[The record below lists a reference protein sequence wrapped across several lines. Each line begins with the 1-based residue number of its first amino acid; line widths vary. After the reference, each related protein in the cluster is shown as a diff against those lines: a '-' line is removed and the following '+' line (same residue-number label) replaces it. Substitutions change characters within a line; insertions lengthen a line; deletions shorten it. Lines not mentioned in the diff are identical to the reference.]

1 MKKQISTYI
10 SVLAAV
16 AMTAACSGNIDTGG
30 GEDTPDEVTLELK
43 TDRNYIKADGNDA
56 VTLTLY
62 CNGSEVTESF
72 DVYSGTSSV
81 DLKAGNKFVTDKVG
95 TYSLWAS
102 YKASQS
108 AAVTVNAIAID
119 VPETP
124 QDPNPS
130 SYSFA
135 KKVLVTDYTG
145 TGCQYCPYMK
155 QLIHSA
161 MEDKAFAEKVS
172 FVEIHTFNAN
182 DPAYFAGPIDDF
194 VNVSSYPTVFM
205 DYAVMFDDYDN
216 KNLFVSTV
224 NSRYGIPASAGIA
237 VNSKLI
243 GNQVVLKAVVKA
255 AESASYRIGA
265 WILED
270 DIYGVQTGT
279 SDKTLWTHND
289 CLRVADSRPEGSKT
303 YIGYSLG
310 NLDKGDF
317 ADHVLVMDLK
327 TDWNIEK
334 CHAIVFISTADSK
347 GNYSVNNVVECGL
360 DGIVPFQYK

>member
-1 MKKQISTYI
+1 MKKHIFAYI
-10 SVLAAV
+10 SVLATV
-16 AMTAACSGNIDTGG
+16 AMTIACSGNIDTGG
-30 GEDTPDEVTLELK
+30 GEDTPGEITLELK

-62 CNGSEVTESF
+62 CNGTEVKESF
-72 DVYSGTSSV
+72 DVYSGTSMIE
-81 DLKAGNKFVTDKVG
+81 LKDGNKFVTDKVG

-108 AAVTVNAIAID
+108 VAVTINAIAID
-119 VPETP
+119 VPATP

-145 TGCQYCPYMK
+145 TGCKYCPYMK

-172 FVEIHTFNAN
+172 FVEIHKFNGD
-182 DPAYFAGPIDDF
+182 DPAYFAGPINEF
-194 VNVSSYPTVFM
+194 VNVSSFPTVFI
-205 DYAVMFDDYDN
+205 DYAVMFDDYNN
-216 KNLFVSTV
+216 KNQFVSTV

-237 VNSKLI
+237 VNSKLV

-270 DIYGVQTGT
+270 DIYGIQSGKLSE
-279 SDKTLWTHND
+279 SDNIHND
-289 CLRVADSRPEGSKT
+289 CLRVADSRPAGSKT

-310 NLDKGDF
+310 DLDKGDV
-317 ADHVLVMDLK
+317 ADHVFVMDLK